1 MSRAAEAIAR
11 SMIFE
16 WGMGDEVASRTLRAD
31 NYSLSEETKRL
42 RDLEQA
48 RLTDHAY
55 QESLR
60 LLTKHRV
67 ALERIAEALLEQET
81 IDRQELEELLVHVE
95 PESRVSEQVGRVVPF
110 PREEGADA
118 R

>member
-1 MSRAAEAIAR
+1 
-11 SMIFE
+11 MIFE

-60 LLTKHRV
+60 LLTKHRA
-67 ALERIAEALLEQET
+67 ALVRIAEALLEQET
-81 IDRQELEELLVHVE
+81 IDRHALEKLLVDVE
-95 PESRVSEQVGRVVPF
+95 PESRVSEHVGRVVPLR
-110 PREEGADA
+110 PGEGVDA